1 MNLKTKK
8 EQVNNNRNYFNSFG
22 DYDYCF
28 INTCGSKH
36 CDANRRKW
44 NINTGPK
51 SKK

>member
-22 DYDYCF
+22 DYDYCPF
-28 INTCGSKH
+28 NFSWCFN

-44 NINTGPK
+44 NTNTSTK
-51 SKK
+51 CKK